1 MKTELYYF
9 TGTGNGLHI
18 AKSIKKNIAN
28 IDQEVYLIPI
38 NTLNLSKKIITSAE
52 RVGIIFPT
60 YALSAP
66 AIVKSFANQ
75 LQVSN
80 DSYVF
85 LYAHS
90 GGSSASGPLYTINRI
105 LTENGVK
112 ISNTFETTFPS
123 NSTILTYTPDK
134 LDNVLEKANVSLKN
148 NIKPIINKESRHIPK
163 PNVFKN
169 VSATLTEKIAGAAE
183 NMMQFKVITPDDACN
198 GCSTCER
205 ICPVENIELKN
216 GKPVF
221 GKNCEMCMS
230 CINQCPKKSLAFGKM
245 KKEKLL
251 SYRHP
256 EVQLQEL
263 MYR

>member
-18 AKSIKKNIAN
+18 AKSIKKIIQNVE
-28 IDQEVYLIPI
+28 QEVNLIPI
-38 NTLNLSKKIITSAE
+38 NTLNLSKKIKTSAE

-80 DSYVF
+80 NSYVF

-90 GGSSASGPLYTINRI
+90 GGGGASGSLYSINQI
-105 LTENGVK
+105 LSKNGVK

-123 NSTILTYTPDK
+123 NSVLLTYTSGK
-134 LDNVLEKANVSLKN
+134 LDNVLEKADVSLKN
-148 NIKPIINKESRHIPK
+148 NINSIINKESRHIPK

-169 VSATLTEKIAGAAE
+169 VSATLTKKIAAAGE
-183 NMMQFKVITPDDACN
+183 KMMQFKVITPDDACN
-198 GCSTCER
+198 GCSTCQR
-205 ICPVENIELKN
+205 VCPVENIELKN

-230 CINQCPKKSLAFGKM
+230 CVNQCPKKSLAYGKM
-245 KKEKLL
+245 KKKKLL

-256 EVQLQEL
+256 EVQLKEL